1 MSQRNERSTQPE
13 SNGVTQWL
21 IHHAAR
27 RAPECLS
34 SRLEEEWLADSESRS
49 SALSRLR
56 FAVGCC
62 WAAMVIVNDFPR
74 SHVPAV
80 SPVTAA
86 RGIITIADL
95 NFGYFSLRSGT
106 LFLIV
111 GIHAA
116 LFCGLITTLSHTR
129 GLATPTKLQN
139 HVPNP
144 APPEIGTT
152 DFLPGK

>member
-1 MSQRNERSTQPE
+1 MRQRNERSTQPE
-13 SNGVTQWL
+13 LDGLTHWL

-34 SRLEEEWLADSESRS
+34 ARLEEEWLADSECRS
-49 SALSRLR
+49 SALSRLL

-62 WAAMVIVNDFPR
+62 WATIVIVNDYPR
-74 SHVPAV
+74 CRVPAAN
-80 SPVTAA
+80 PVVAA
-86 RGIITIADL
+86 RGFITLADR

-111 GIHAA
+111 GLYAA

-129 GLATPTKLQN
+129 GLATPPKLQIQAL
-139 HVPNP
+139 NP
-144 APPEIGTT
+144 LPPEIEITN
-152 DFLPGK
+152 FLPGK